1 MKVIDHNFIFIDTD
15 FQTQKEVFAFLAEQV
30 FSSKRGNDLEKIVEG
45 FYEREQEF
53 STAMDNYIAIP
64 HCRNESILQ
73 ATVIV
78 VRNKSEIKWTDNED
92 VKLIFALLVP
102 GSNENQMH
110 IRILAQ
116 VAQLIMEEDFID
128 LVNKAKGD
136 DQIYQR
142 LSVLNHLQEG

>member
-15 FQTQKEVFAFLAEQV
+15 FQTQKELFTFLAEQIL
-30 FSSKRGNDLEKIVEG
+30 SSKRGNDLDKIVEG
-45 FYEREQEF
+45 FYERENEF

-64 HCRNESILQ
+64 HCRNENIFQ

-78 VRNKSEIKWTDNED
+78 VRNKTEIKWTDNEN
-92 VKLIFALLVP
+92 VKLFFALLVP
-102 GSNENQMH
+102 GSNKNQMH

-116 VAQLIMEEDFID
+116 VAQLIMEEDFIE
-128 LVNKAKGD
+128 LVNKANNS

>member
-1 MKVIDHNFIFIDTD
+1 MNVIDHNFIFIDTD
-15 FQTQKEVFAFLAEQV
+15 FKTQKELFIFLAKQV
-30 FSSKRGNDLEKIVEG
+30 FFSNRGNDLEKIVEG
-45 FYEREQEF
+45 FYEREEEF

-64 HCRNESILQ
+64 HCRNENILQ

-78 VRNKSEIKWTDNED
+78 VRNKTEIKWTDNED

-116 VAQLIMEEDFID
+116 VAQLIMEEDFIE
-128 LVNKAKGD
+128 LVNKAKD
-136 DQIYQR
+136 NDQIYRR
-142 LSVLNHLQEG
+142 LSVLNDL